1 MVKKMQTTTKIE
13 NVDWDTIILR
23 NMIRQLNNTLDTLEK
38 SKEYLQKGDTQKT
51 LIMLNIA
58 INDIKPYIQFLKKAL

>member
-1 MVKKMQTTTKIE
+1 MVKKMTTTTKIE
-13 NVDWDTIILR
+13 NVNWDTIILR

-58 INDIKPYIQFLKKAL
+58 ISDIKPYIEFLSKAL

>member
-1 MVKKMQTTTKIE
+1 MNTTTKTE

-23 NMIRQLNNTLDTLEK
+23 NIIRQLNNTLDTLEK
-38 SKEYLQKGDTQKT
+38 SRQFMEKGDTQKA

-58 INDIKPYIQFLKKAL
+58 ISDIKPYIQFLSKAL

>member
-1 MVKKMQTTTKIE
+1 MVKKMTKTTKIE

-38 SKEYLQKGDTQKT
+38 SKEYLQKGDTQKA

-58 INDIKPYIQFLKKAL
+58 ISDIKPYIQFLSKAL

>member
-1 MVKKMQTTTKIE
+1 MVKNMTTTTKIE

-38 SKEYLQKGDTQKT
+38 SREYLHKGDTQKA

-58 INDIKPYIQFLKKAL
+58 ISDIKPYIEFLSKAL

>member
-1 MVKKMQTTTKIE
+1 MTTTK
-13 NVDWDTIILR
+13 VDWDTIILR

-38 SKEYLQKGDTQKT
+38 SKTYLEKGDQEKA

-58 INDIKPYIQFLKKAL
+58 INDIKPYIEFLKKAL

>member
-1 MVKKMQTTTKIE
+1 MVKNMTTTTKIE

-38 SKEYLQKGDTQKT
+38 SREYLQKGDTQKA

-58 INDIKPYIQFLKKAL
+58 ISDIKPYIQFLSKAL